1 MRSYKCILRS
11 YKNLCLGFSGNQM
24 DIIVIVQLLSC
35 VQLFATSCTAICQA
49 SHGMSVEL
57 VIPSNHHIPSCS
69 PLLVSSVFPSITVFS
84 SELALYIRWPKY
96 WSFSCSISPSNEY
109 SELIYFRIDWFDLL
123 AVEGTL
129 KSLVQHHTSK
139 ASILWHSTSLR
150 APLILKLAKNPP
162 AMQET
167 LV

>member
-1 MRSYKCILRS
+1 M
-11 YKNLCLGFSGNQM
+11 
-24 DIIVIVQLLSC
+24 LSH
-35 VQLFATSCTAICQA
+35 VQLFATPWTAACQA
-49 SHGMSVEL
+49 SLSVTVSHCLPKFISIESVMVSSHL
-57 VIPSNHHIPSCS
+57 ILCL
-69 PLLVSSVFPSITVFS
+69 PLLLLPSIFPSISVFS

-139 ASILWHSTSLR
+139 ASILWHSTSLM